1 MVKDLTQ
8 GKPMRIIIGF
18 AIPLLLGM
26 LFQQFY
32 SLVDTVIVGKTLGV
46 DALAAVGS
54 TGSINF
60 LIIGFCMGAC
70 AGFTIPIAQRF
81 GPKTMIPCGNMW
93 RIPSGFRNFCG
104 GNDHCD
110 GGIVPFHSDLDAYPG
125 KHSGR
130 SVSLYCGDFCRDSVT
145 YLYNLLSGIIR
156 SLGDSKTPVY
166 FLVLSSILNIAL
178 VLPLF
183 WGYIP
188 VWKELPTQP

>member
-81 GPKTMIPCGNMW
+81 GAKDYDSMRKYVANSVWISAIFAVVMT
-93 RIPSGFRNFCG
+93 
-104 GNDHCD
+104 
-110 GGIVPFHSDLDAYPG
+110 IVTVAF
-125 KHSGR
+125 
-130 SVSLYCGDFCRDSVT
+130 
-145 YLYNLLSGIIR
+145 
-156 SLGDSKTPVY
+156 
-166 FLVLSSILNIAL
+166 
-178 VLPLF
+178 
-183 WGYIP
+183 
-188 VWKELPTQP
+188 